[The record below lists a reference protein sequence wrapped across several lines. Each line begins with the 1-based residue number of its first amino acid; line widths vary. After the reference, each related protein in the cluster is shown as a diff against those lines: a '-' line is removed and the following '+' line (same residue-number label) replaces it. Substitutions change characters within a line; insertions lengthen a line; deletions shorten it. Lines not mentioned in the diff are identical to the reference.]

1 MRILAL
7 VTARG
12 GSKGFPGKNLARL
25 AGRPLVC
32 WAHRALDGFRAANP
46 RHEIILRLS
55 TDSRDIADAW
65 PSNDQPEKLR
75 PESLATDTASSMD
88 VVRHELAQLPQD
100 GKPFDA
106 VILLQPTSPLID
118 SGDVQRVWNQ
128 IEDGWGP
135 ASLAVVKTQHPLE
148 WAKGMDQSEKN
159 RLYPR
164 ESPSDADNKPR
175 QAQKNWWMPVGLYA
189 ATTAFL
195 TDHEY
200 RGFYIPNLS
209 VGAIIDPDHAVDID
223 YESDLAVAQVLKHR
237 CAGDHP
243 FQLGNRDVGGNAPC
257 FVIAE
262 AGVNHNG
269 DVEKAFALVRA
280 AKDAG
285 ADAVKF
291 QTFRAKELVGAS
303 ARKAAYQVA
312 NTGGGESQL
321 AMLERLE
328 LGPQVFRDLKAEAER
343 LGLVFLSTP
352 FDRASAQLLADLGVV
367 GFKLGSGDLTNL
379 PFLAEI
385 AGFKQPMILSS
396 GMATLN
402 EVEDAIA
409 TLHQHGCRDVAM
421 LHCVSSYPAPIDQT
435 NLLAMDSIRLAVGG
449 PVGMSDHSMGWEVTL
464 AAVARGAKVI
474 EKHLTLDRT
483 LPGPDH
489 AASIEPHE
497 FKDMMRQIRLVESAL
512 GDGIKRPAPCE
523 RDTAEVA
530 RRSVVAARDLPAGTR
545 LAAADL
551 AIKRPGTGIEPRHH
565 TTVAGRTLRRAI
577 ALDEPL
583 RWEDLV

>member
-12 GSKGFPGKNLARL
+12 GSKGFPGKNVALL
-25 AGRPLVC
+25 AGRPLVA
-32 WAHRALDGFRAANP
+32 WAHRALDGFRA
-46 RHEIILRLS
+46 RHPEHEVILHLS
-55 TDSRDIADAW
+55 TDSTEIAAAW
-65 PSNDQPEKLR
+65 PTTDRPKRLR
-75 PESLATDTASSMD
+75 PTELAQDGSTSMD
-88 VVRHELAQLPQD
+88 VMAYELEQQAVAGLPCE
-100 GKPFDA
+100 A
-106 VILLQPTSPLID
+106 LILLQPTSPLID
-118 SGDVQRVWNQ
+118 TNDVERTWAP
-128 IEDGWGP
+128 IGAGRAP
-135 ASLAVVKTQHPLE
+135 ASIAVAHAPHPLA
-148 WAKGMDQSEKN
+148 WARHRDGDDHLTPAVPEANTKQRQSQ
-159 RLYPR
+159 RT
-164 ESPSDADNKPR
+164 A
-175 QAQKNWWMPVGLYA
+175 WMPNGLYA
-189 ATTAFL
+189 ARADFL
-195 TDHEY
+195 LRHRTFDVAGET
-200 RGFYIPNLS
+200 
-209 VGAIIDPDHAVDID
+209 VGVELNPQHAVDID
-223 YESDLAVAQVLKHR
+223 FPQDLAIAETLLRRKHGERSFVLGSR
-237 CAGDHP
+237 I
-243 FQLGNRDVGGNAPC
+243 VGGNEPC

-291 QTFRAKELVGAS
+291 QTFRAKELVGAA

-352 FDRASAQLLADLGVV
+352 FDRMSAQLLADLGVV

-379 PFLAEI
+379 PFLAEL
-385 AGFKQPMILSS
+385 ADFKRPMILSS
-396 GMATLN
+396 GMATLD
-402 EVEDAIA
+402 EVEDAVA
-409 TLHQHGCRDVAM
+409 TLHQHGCHDVAM
-421 LHCVSSYPAPIDQT
+421 LHCVSSYPAPVDQT

-497 FKDMMRQIRLVESAL
+497 FQAMMRQVRLVESAL

-530 RRSVVAARDLPAGTR
+530 RRSVVAVRDLPAGTR
-545 LAAADL
+545 LTAADL

-565 TTVAGRTLRRAI
+565 ATVAGRTLRRAI
-577 ALDEPL
+577 AADEPL
-583 RWEDLV
+583 RWEDLA